1 MSRLIYIVG
10 ASGVGKD
17 TLLQYARRHI
27 NGSLPLVFAHRY
39 ITRPAV
45 GDGEGGENHIALT
58 TEEFLLRCAKGL
70 FSLEWEGNGLH
81 YGIGKEMDGWMEKG
95 LAVVVN
101 GSRGYLETAR
111 RRYPDMI
118 PILIEA
124 DPDIILRRLEARA
137 REKTADIDSRFKR
150 QPAMPVQIEGLIRI
164 TNNGLPEEG
173 GNRLIAILQNLIHD
187 YCTHLF

>member
-1 MSRLIYIVG
+1 MSRLIFIVG

-17 TLLQYARRHI
+17 TLLHYARRHI

-39 ITRPAV
+39 ITRPV
-45 GDGEGGENHIALT
+45 SEDGENHIALS
-58 TEEFLLRCAKGL
+58 TEEFLLRREKDL
-70 FSLEWEGNGLH
+70 FSLDWEGNGLY
-81 YGIGKEMDGWMEKG
+81 YGIGKEIDGWMEKG

-124 DPDIILRRLEARA
+124 DPDVILRRLEARG
-137 REKTADIDSRFKR
+137 REAAADIDSRFKR
-150 QPAMPVQIEGLIRI
+150 QPAMSLQVDGLVRI
-164 TNNGLPEEG
+164 SNNGLPEEG
-173 GNRLIAILQNLIHD
+173 GDRLIGILQHLIQE

>member
-39 ITRPAV
+39 ITRPA
-45 GDGEGGENHIALT
+45 GGEGENHIGLS
-58 TEEFLLRCAKGL
+58 TEEFLLRRGKGL
-70 FSLEWEGNGLH
+70 FSLDWEGHGLH
-81 YGIGKEMDGWMEKG
+81 YGVGSEIDIWMEKG

-101 GSRGYLETAR
+101 GSRGYLGTAR
-111 RRYPDMI
+111 NRYPGMI
-118 PILIEA
+118 PLIIEA
-124 DPDIILRRLEARA
+124 DPDTIRRRLEARG
-137 REKTADIDSRFKR
+137 REQGADIDSRFER

-164 TNNGLPEEG
+164 SNNGLPEEG
-173 GNRLIAILQNLIHD
+173 GNRLIGVLQHLIQD